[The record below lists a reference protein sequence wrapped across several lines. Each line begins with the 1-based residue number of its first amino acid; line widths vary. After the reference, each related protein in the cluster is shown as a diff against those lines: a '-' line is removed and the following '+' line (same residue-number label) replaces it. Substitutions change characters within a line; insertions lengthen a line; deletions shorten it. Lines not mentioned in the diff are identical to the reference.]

1 MIGTFILGEREEK
14 RKKKDREK
22 YGNIPMMVLGMLILW
37 FGWYG
42 LNAGSEFN
50 INKLNTIPKIIVNMT
65 VSAGACGV
73 STAEDLLLNIEMIK
87 KFNIFKAYFPKF
99 DSMKGRI

>member
-1 MIGTFILGEREEK
+1 M
-14 RKKKDREK
+14 DW
-22 YGNIPMMVLGMLILW
+22 MQVLNL
-37 FGWYG
+37 
-42 LNAGSEFN
+42 

-73 STAEDLLLNIEMIK
+73 STAEDLLLNIEMRK
-87 KFNIFKAYFPKF
+87 KFNIFKVYFPKF